1 MSLLENLSVET
12 VARLET
18 APAVSVTPDMAL
30 TRVLEVM
37 RDYRV
42 NAVTLEESGRIVGIF
57 TERDALRAMAA
68 GEDGETPIRRL
79 ASPCPLVVTKREP
92 IAYAISKMS
101 ANGYRHLPL
110 ADDDGRVI
118 GMVDVMSIIGWL
130 VDHFPQAVYNL
141 PPTSETL
148 REREGP

>member
-12 VARLET
+12 VARLVT

-30 TRVLEVM
+30 NRVLEVM

-42 NAVTLEESGRIVGIF
+42 SAVTLEDSGKTVGIF
-57 TERDALRAMAA
+57 TERDALRAMAS
-68 GEDGETPIRRL
+68 GEDGGEPIRRF
-79 ASPCPLVVTKREP
+79 ASPCPLMVTKSEP
-92 IAYAISKMS
+92 ISQAVSKMS

-110 ADDDGRVI
+110 ADDDGRVV
-118 GMVDVMSIIGWL
+118 GMVDVMSIISWL
-130 VDHFPQAVYNL
+130 VDHFPQAIYNL